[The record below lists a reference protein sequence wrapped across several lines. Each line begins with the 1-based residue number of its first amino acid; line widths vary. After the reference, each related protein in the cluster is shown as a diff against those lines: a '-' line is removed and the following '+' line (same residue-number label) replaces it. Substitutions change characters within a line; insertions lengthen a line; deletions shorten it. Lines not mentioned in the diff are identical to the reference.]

1 MITDA
6 QIIAYAKTLGMVPA
20 QLLPRMSVRQTSC
33 PECLA
38 RAGKQCRGK
47 SGLRDSNHL
56 GRVFSAIRE
65 AHLIPEY
72 YKSLELASP
81 SLEVDITVHKL
92 KGKVWVLLATEELP
106 QIGGG
111 RN

>member
-1 MITDA
+1 MTV
-6 QIIAYAKTLGMVPA
+6 K
-20 QLLPRMSVRQTSC
+20 QLTECLKHC
-33 PECLA
+33 PED
-38 RAGKQCRGK
+38 GE
-47 SGLRDSNHL
+47 
-56 GRVFSAIRE
+56 V
-65 AHLIPEY
+65 LIYGP

-106 QIGGG
+106 QIADG